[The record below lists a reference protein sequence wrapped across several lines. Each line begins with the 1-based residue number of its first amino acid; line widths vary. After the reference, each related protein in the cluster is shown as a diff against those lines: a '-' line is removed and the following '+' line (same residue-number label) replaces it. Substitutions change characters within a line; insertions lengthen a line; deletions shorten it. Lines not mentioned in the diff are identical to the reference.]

1 MRRTGWKIP
10 TANCATPGG
19 ENQYRAKGK
28 NVQTL
33 FWIWMAAAVVFLIIE
48 QFAPTLVFL
57 SFAVSAFVA
66 GIYAQFYP
74 QEMYWQVGI
83 FVIVTVVVLPL
94 SRKFAKRITKPQP
107 RESNV
112 DAMLGKT
119 ALVTQAIEPDHPGK
133 VRFEG
138 EIWQAM
144 AAEHIEEKTKVEV
157 LRIEGTRVHVRKLS

>member
-1 MRRTGWKIP
+1 V
-10 TANCATPGG
+10 TPIG
-19 ENQYRAKGK
+19 ENQDRAKGN

-57 SFAVSAFVA
+57 SFAISAFVA

-74 QEMYWQVGI
+74 NEMYWQVGI
-83 FVIVTVVVLPL
+83 FVIITVIELPL

-112 DAMLGKT
+112 DAMLGKS
-119 ALVTQAIEPDHPGK
+119 AIVTQTIEPDHPGK

-138 EIWQAM
+138 EVWQAM
-144 AAEHIEEKTKVEV
+144 AGEHIEEKSKVEV